1 MGSIG
6 CKRRSVPVNDDDK
19 TDQSPQRSLDQQRN
33 IENTPFL
40 SSHPA
45 LDDLP

>member
-1 MGSIG
+1 MGRIG
-6 CKRRSVPVNDDDK
+6 RKRRNAPVNDDDK
-19 TDQSPQRSLDQQRN
+19 TDEPPQRTLDQQRN

-45 LDDLP
+45 FDDFP